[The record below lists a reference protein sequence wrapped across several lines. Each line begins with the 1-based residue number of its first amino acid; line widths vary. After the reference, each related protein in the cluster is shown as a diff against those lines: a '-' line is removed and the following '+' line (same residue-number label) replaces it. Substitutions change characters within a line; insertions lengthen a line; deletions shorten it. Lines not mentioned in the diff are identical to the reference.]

1 MSVSFGSNITNVS
14 STWTVFKTN
23 ISLKRPSIQYDDDG
37 TIYTIYA
44 FDGPQI
50 FSCVIWKGAVPESV
64 INGGYSQAQN
74 DTNKTDFESNY
85 KPYANRPVNKN
96 EFDDPRFVYR
106 FGNLTAT
113 STSEVLISARAYNE
127 QGSQAQRSVKSSSAN
142 DSNPSGSGAKE
153 VMITYLDSNYV
164 LKTENIL
171 LNGTTAVETVATDIR
186 FIEDFKVIKGAA
198 TAGAVELWS
207 NNNGTG
213 TAICGIPA
221 ASDNAFLCHHYVPA
235 GQRAVINM
243 WGVTVSDEANV
254 KLKGQARFGENLVDT
269 NVDLDNL
276 IGIAAATRLSFS
288 RQLEGVFLGEK
299 TYIRI
304 TVVPQQGTST
314 VIRSFL
320 DIWEDKS

>member
-1 MSVSFGSNITNVS
+1 
-14 STWTVFKTN
+14 VFKTN

-171 LNGTTAVETVATDIR
+171 LNGTTAVATVATDIR

>member
-171 LNGTTAVETVATDIR
+171 LNGTTAVATVATDIR